1 MTAKEL
7 YVRTGME
14 KVLRV
19 CLQRIIVTV
28 VVVVMDVL
36 RAIQC
41 VLAQTLCLLEFSV
54 GVKHVANLKKRNV
67 RLQLQLLKEQEEGV
81 LRRIAVINILTSL
94 PSCECPQ
101 ECMLV
106 CT

>member
-19 CLQRIIVTV
+19 CLQRIIVTVVV

-67 RLQLQLLKEQEEGV
+67 QLQLLKEQEEGV

>member
-41 VLAQTLCLLEFSV
+41 VLAQILCLLEFSV